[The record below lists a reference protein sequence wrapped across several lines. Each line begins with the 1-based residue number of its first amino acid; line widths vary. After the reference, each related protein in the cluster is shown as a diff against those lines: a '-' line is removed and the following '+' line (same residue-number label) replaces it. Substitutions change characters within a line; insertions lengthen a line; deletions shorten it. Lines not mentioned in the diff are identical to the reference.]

1 MPSPPHSPEYARR
14 IAPLFAKRDALTIG
28 DMATMARMTYD
39 QARMG
44 CAHMVRHGVIRRTHR
59 HVQADIDNE
68 AIYEVVR

>member
-14 IAPLFAKRDALTIG
+14 IAPLFAKRSALTIG
-28 DMATMARMTYD
+28 DMATMARLTYD

-44 CAHMVRHGVIRRTHR
+44 CAHMVRHAVIRRVAVHHTEGDE
-59 HVQADIDNE
+59 A